1 MVIIDHTAASC
12 LNLYPGCWKQFSHQC
27 ADLRRSFQC
36 CCAVDQLF
44 WWRCCA
50 DVSELLLEVAQ
61 VFPRNLASSHGKTSG
76 LPPVYAVENQ
86 TGCFFA
92 WSSGHLWQMM
102 QKGKALSTKLG
113 RASYASWYVWMGH
126 EQLTALA
133 FKHFSEDLC
142 CEEWSSLYFLE
153 QLFQAPLL
161 LQAHTAALK
170 NLSLGF
176 LHSCDSQR
184 HLKIQS
190 WDSCKQLW
198 LPSLLSPH
206 LSLLFPWEKKV
217 VFNSFLWDRE
227 GVNFKL
233 LFVLF
238 YFIFWGGGQCK
249 GCFKAQSEGN
259 QGTSGRTIYKY
270 TANTTR

>member
-1 MVIIDHTAASC
+1 MLCWCVWAAS
-12 LNLYPGCWKQFSHQC
+12 GSGSGVSTQFSFIPWQNIWITTSIC
-27 ADLRRSFQC
+27 SGKPNWLFLCMVFWASLRDD
-36 CCAVDQLF
+36 AK
-44 WWRCCA
+44 
-50 DVSELLLEVAQ
+50 
-61 VFPRNLASSHGKTSG
+61 GKGTQH
-76 LPPVYAVENQ
+76 Q
-86 TGCFFA
+86 TGESFICFLICLDGP
-92 WSSGHLWQMM
+92 WTVNSVSIQ
-102 QKGKALSTKLG
+102 
-113 RASYASWYVWMGH
+113 
-126 EQLTALA
+126 A
-133 FKHFSEDLC
+133 FQWGSF